1 MKSLTQY
8 FELASG
14 TESFSIDPTWA
25 QGRSVFGGLSA
36 ALLLVHVEKQT
47 GLTDKELR
55 TLNVHFSG
63 AIAADE
69 PCQLNYEVISE
80 GRSVIQVQARLLQ
93 DNQCKT
99 LVVACF
105 AKNRDS
111 HVRYQPDPHEPA
123 VSREQAQQMPFI
135 KGVVPDFIQHL
146 DLRFT
151 SKSLPFSGAEHGII
165 TGYMSFHEPHSEFN
179 DASIVALI
187 DSWPPAIFPMLKGPA
202 PGSSVTWNMEFI
214 QPRAELKQDDSLY
227 YECEVQ
233 QADLGYAHTE
243 AKIFHP
249 NGELIALSRQL
260 VAVYDKRS

>member
-1 MKSLTQY
+1 MENLTHY
-8 FELASG
+8 FELAAG
-14 TESFSIDPTWA
+14 TAPFSIDPTWA

-36 ALLLVHVEKQT
+36 ALLLVHMEKQT

-63 AIAADE
+63 AISADE
-69 PCQLNYEVISE
+69 PCHMHYEVISE

-99 LVVACF
+99 LVMACF

-111 HVRYQPDPHEPA
+111 HVQYQPDSHQPSI
-123 VSREQAQQMPFI
+123 SREKAQALPFI

-151 SKSLPFSGAEHGII
+151 SQSLPFSGAEQGII
-165 TGYMSFHEPHSEFN
+165 TGYMSFKEPFAEFN

-187 DSWPPAIFPMLKGPA
+187 DAWPPAIFPMLKGPA

-214 QPRAELKQDDSLY
+214 QPRAELQQDDSLY
-227 YECEVQ
+227 YECEVK

-243 AKIFHP
+243 AQIFHP

-260 VAVYDKRS
+260 VAVYDKR

>member
-1 MKSLTQY
+1 MKNLSQY
-8 FELASG
+8 FELAAGS
-14 TESFSIDPTWA
+14 EPFSIDPTWA

-36 ALLLVHVEKQT
+36 ALLLVHIEQQT

-63 AIAADE
+63 AITADE
-69 PCQLNYEVISE
+69 PCQLSYETISE

-93 DNQCKT
+93 GNQCKT
-99 LVVACF
+99 LVMACF

-111 HVRYQPDPHEPA
+111 DIRHQAEILTPSK
-123 VSREQAQQMPFI
+123 SREQAQKMPFI

-151 SKSLPFSGAEHGII
+151 SKALPFSGADQGII
-165 TGYMSFHEPHSEFN
+165 TGYMNFNDPHSEFN
-179 DASIVALI
+179 DASVVALI
-187 DSWPPAIFPMLKGPA
+187 DAWPPAVFPMLKGPA
-202 PGSSVTWNMEFI
+202 PGSSVTWNIEFI
-214 QPRAELKQDDSLY
+214 QPRTELAQDDSLY
-227 YECEVQ
+227 YECEVK

-249 NGELIALSRQL
+249 NGELIAFSRQL
-260 VAVYDKRS
+260 VAVYDKR